1 LAIDL
6 RPLTAGALAAFLM
19 VLGGPGGGPARAARQ
34 VAEAF
39 TDALLCRER
48 IARVERAEGLPA
60 GLLQAIALAESGR
73 YDPDRRTLLPWP
85 WTVNAGGEGAYFP
98 SKAEAIRHV
107 ERLRAQGRTNID
119 VGCLQINLGWHP
131 AAFADLEAAFDPET
145 NAAYA
150 AAFLQ
155 TLREEAGSWE
165 LAVERYHSRDPERGP
180 SYRER
185 VWRHWASLEG
195 EAPTLAGPPARSGPR
210 SAATAA
216 RLARPTPAA
225 TAPLPVT
232 PVRDAAIERAA
243 LQAVNRVAARQTWR
257 WLQLRASLPGELRA
271 SPPAAVLAALDP
283 ALAEPAAGA
292 VVPTVLL
299 PRPRV
304 LAGPPRPSAL
314 GAPGRIP
321 GLIPVRRTTPEP
333 IPAPVN
339 GRPTSRPRTGRCS
352 PEQARR
358 RDREP
363 RVRAAPS
370 AASTGRREGRAWR
383 ARSRVERLLSD
394 REGSMREPDA
404 RGPTAGVEDGGRP
417 TSPVPLRPGR
427 AGHGPRAAS
436 SRRRLEWGAVRAY
449 VDVMAKIANEQG
461 HLTGM
466 LLIAMPGMPDPR
478 FAKTVI
484 YLCAH
489 SPQGAMGLVVNQVA
503 PGVSLPKVVEQL
515 GIHPAIDLS
524 GEKVHVGGPVETGRG
539 FVLHSCDYVQENT
552 LVIDDRFALTAT
564 VDVLK
569 AIAEGGGPR
578 RKVFA
583 LGYSGWAPGQLDA
596 EIQANGWLVA
606 PADEELV
613 FGGDDE
619 SKWQRALARLGVD
632 PVALST
638 AAGRA

>member
-1 LAIDL
+1 MAPDL
-6 RPLTAGALAAFLM
+6 RPIRALAAFCL
-19 VLGGPGGGPARAARQ
+19 LLALLAGGPARAAR
-34 VAEAF
+34 VPAEPLS
-39 TDALLCRER
+39 DALLCRDR
-48 IARVERAEGLPA
+48 IARIERAEGLPA
-60 GLLQAIALAESGR
+60 GLLQAVALAESGR
-73 YDPDRRTLLPWP
+73 YDPDRGTLLPWP
-85 WTVNAGGEGAYFP
+85 WTVNAGGEGVYLP

-107 ERLRAQGRTNID
+107 ERLRAQGRTNVD

-131 AAFADLEAAFDPET
+131 NAFPDLDSAFDPET

-150 AAFLQ
+150 AAFLA

-165 LAVERYHSRDPERGP
+165 LAVERYHSRDPDRGLA
-180 SYRER
+180 YRER
-185 VWRHWASLEG
+185 VWRHWAALGG
-195 EAPTLAGPPARSGPR
+195 ELSPRVDPPGR
-210 SAATAA
+210 SAAPAVSTTA
-216 RLARPTPAA
+216 RLARTPPPAR
-225 TAPLPVT
+225 PLAVT
-232 PVRDAAIERAA
+232 PLRDAAIERAA
-243 LQAVNRVAARQTWR
+243 LQAVNRLAARQTWR
-257 WLQLRASLPGELRA
+257 WLQLGSTLPGAPLPR
-271 SPPAAVLAALDP
+271 PPAEILAALDP
-283 ALAEPAAGA
+283 ASAEPAAGA
-292 VVPTVLL
+292 VVPTALL

-304 LAGPPRPSAL
+304 FAGPGRPVVLAG
-314 GAPGRIP
+314 PGRIP
-321 GLIPVRRTTPEP
+321 GLIPVRPARPEP
-333 IPAPVN
+333 APT
-339 GRPTSRPRTGRCS
+339 PSISRP
-352 PEQARR
+352 PAR
-358 RDREP
+358 P
-363 RVRAAPS
+363 
-370 AASTGRREGRAWR
+370 
-383 ARSRVERLLSD
+383 
-394 REGSMREPDA
+394 
-404 RGPTAGVEDGGRP
+404 
-417 TSPVPLRPGR
+417 RPGR
-427 AGHGPRAAS
+427 RDGSGGRGVSVGRGAAHPGRETARPPGASRSSGRLDRRRA
-436 SRRRLEWGAVRAY
+436 SRRAPAGPEGGVLPAWPVSRLEWGTARAY
-449 VDVMAKIANEQG
+449 VQVMAKIANEQG

-489 SPQGAMGLVVNQVA
+489 SPQGAMGLVVNQIA
-503 PGVSLPKVVEQL
+503 QGVSLPKVVEQL
-515 GIHPAIDLS
+515 GIRPEIDLS

-569 AIAEGGGPR
+569 AIAEGSGPR

-632 PVALST
+632 PVSLSS

>member
-131 AAFADLEAAFDPET
+131 AAFPDLEAAFDPET

-195 EAPTLAGPPARSGPR
+195 EAPILAGPPARSAPR

-216 RLARPTPAA
+216 RSARPTPPA
-225 TAPLPVT
+225 TVPLPVT

-283 ALAEPAAGA
+283 ALAEPPAGA
-292 VVPTVLL
+292 VVPTTLL

-304 LAGPPRPSAL
+304 FAGPTRPAMLAG
-314 GAPGRIP
+314 PGRIP

-333 IPAPVN
+333 IPPPVN
-339 GRPTSRPRTGRCS
+339 GRPTSRPRTGRC
-352 PEQARR
+352 
-358 RDREP
+358 
-363 RVRAAPS
+363 APPS
-370 AASTGRREGRAWR
+370 GRGGAIENRGSGRRR
-383 ARSRVERLLSD
+383 ARSPPVE
-394 REGSMREPDA
+394 EK
-404 RGPTAGVEDGGRP
+404 VE
-417 TSPVPLRPGR
+417 PGR
-427 AGHGPRAAS
+427 RGRGSNATCRIGRDHARTRRSGPNRRSGRRRTSDVAGAAPTGTSGARAEGCVFEAAS
-436 SRRRLEWGAVRAY
+436 
-449 VDVMAKIANEQG
+449 
-461 HLTGM
+461 
-466 LLIAMPGMPDPR
+466 
-478 FAKTVI
+478 
-484 YLCAH
+484 
-489 SPQGAMGLVVNQVA
+489 
-503 PGVSLPKVVEQL
+503 
-515 GIHPAIDLS
+515 
-524 GEKVHVGGPVETGRG
+524 
-539 FVLHSCDYVQENT
+539 
-552 LVIDDRFALTAT
+552 
-564 VDVLK
+564 
-569 AIAEGGGPR
+569 
-578 RKVFA
+578 
-583 LGYSGWAPGQLDA
+583 
-596 EIQANGWLVA
+596 
-606 PADEELV
+606 
-613 FGGDDE
+613 
-619 SKWQRALARLGVD
+619 
-632 PVALST
+632 
-638 AAGRA
+638 

>member
-1 LAIDL
+1 MAPDL
-6 RPLTAGALAAFLM
+6 RPIRALAAFCL
-19 VLGGPGGGPARAARQ
+19 LLALLAGGPARAAR
-34 VAEAF
+34 VPAEPLP
-39 TDALLCRER
+39 DALLCLDR
-48 IARVERAEGLPA
+48 IARIERAEGLPA
-60 GLLQAIALAESGR
+60 GLLQAVALAESGR
-73 YDPDRRTLLPWP
+73 YDPDRGTVLPWP
-85 WTVNAGGEGAYFP
+85 WTVNAGGEGIYLP

-119 VGCLQINLGWHP
+119 VGCLQINLGWH
-131 AAFADLEAAFDPET
+131 ANAFPDLDSAFDPET

-150 AAFLQ
+150 AAFLA

-165 LAVERYHSRDPERGP
+165 LAVERYHSRDPDRGLA
-180 SYRER
+180 YRER
-185 VWRHWASLEG
+185 VWRHWAALGG
-195 EAPTLAGPPARSGPR
+195 ELSPRVDPPGR
-210 SAATAA
+210 SAAPAVSTTA
-216 RLARPTPAA
+216 RLARTPPPAR
-225 TAPLPVT
+225 PLAVT
-232 PVRDAAIERAA
+232 PLRDAAIERAA
-243 LQAVNRVAARQTWR
+243 LQAVNRLAARQTWR
-257 WLQLRASLPGELRA
+257 WLQLGSTLPGAPLPR
-271 SPPAAVLAALDP
+271 PPAEILAALDP
-283 ALAEPAAGA
+283 ASAEPAAGA
-292 VVPTVLL
+292 VVPTALL

-304 LAGPPRPSAL
+304 FAGPGRPVVLAG
-314 GAPGRIP
+314 PGRIP
-321 GLIPVRRTTPEP
+321 GLIPVRPARPEP
-333 IPAPVN
+333 APTPSSSRPPARPRP
-339 GRPTSRPRTGRCS
+339 GRGVRRDVRWGAEADPSRSTSRRRVTSEAVRGPEGRTGQRARRAPSLARRDEPLGPRIAHLESWPGPSRPRDTCL
-352 PEQARR
+352 ERR
-358 RDREP
+358 
-363 RVRAAPS
+363 
-370 AASTGRREGRAWR
+370 
-383 ARSRVERLLSD
+383 
-394 REGSMREPDA
+394 
-404 RGPTAGVEDGGRP
+404 
-417 TSPVPLRPGR
+417 
-427 AGHGPRAAS
+427 
-436 SRRRLEWGAVRAY
+436 AVQAY
-449 VDVMAKIANEQG
+449 VEVMAKIANEQG

-489 SPQGAMGLVVNQVA
+489 SPQGAMGLVVNQIA
-503 PGVSLPKVVEQL
+503 QGVSLPKVVEQL
-515 GIHPAIDLS
+515 GIRPEIDLS

-569 AIAEGGGPR
+569 AIAEGSGPR

-632 PVALST
+632 PVALSS

>member
-1 LAIDL
+1 MAFAL
-6 RPLTAGALAAFLM
+6 RPLVRALA
-19 VLGGPGGGPARAARQ
+19 VLLLACGGLAGEPARAARILVEP
-34 VAEAF
+34 VA
-39 TDALLCRER
+39 DGLLCRER

-73 YDPDRRTLLPWP
+73 YDPERRALLPWP
-85 WTVNAGGEGAYFP
+85 WTVNAGGEGAYFA

-131 AAFADLEAAFDPET
+131 AAFPDLEAAFDPET

-150 AAFLQ
+150 AAFLE

-165 LAVERYHSRDPERGP
+165 LAVERYHSRDPERGS

-185 VWRHWASLEG
+185 VWRHWASLGG
-195 EAPTLAGPPARSGPR
+195 EPATLADPPGRSVLA
-210 SAATAA
+210 SSATAA
-216 RLARPTPAA
+216 RRTRPTPPA

-232 PVRDAAIERAA
+232 AVRDAAIERAA

-257 WLQLRASLPGELRA
+257 WLQLQAPLPGVPQA
-271 SPPAAVLAALDP
+271 SPPAVVLAALDP

-292 VVPTVLL
+292 VVPTVLV

-304 LAGPPRPSAL
+304 VGGPPRPSAL
-314 GAPGRIP
+314 AGPGRIP
-321 GLIPVRRTTPEP
+321 GLIPVRSARPD
-333 IPAPVN
+333 PAPVPA
-339 GRPTSRPRTGRCS
+339 GRLPPARPRSGRRV
-352 PEQARR
+352 PAATPR
-358 RDREP
+358 RDRGAERGGWCAERRGWRGGCGAP
-363 RVRAAPS
+363 RAV
-370 AASTGRREGRAWR
+370 RRERRPVHLERRPEWAYLESM
-383 ARSRVERLLSD
+383 AR
-394 REGSMREPDA
+394 
-404 RGPTAGVEDGGRP
+404 
-417 TSPVPLRPGR
+417 
-427 AGHGPRAAS
+427 
-436 SRRRLEWGAVRAY
+436 
-449 VDVMAKIANEQG
+449 IANEQG

-478 FAKTVI
+478 FAKSVI

-489 SPQGAMGLVVNQVA
+489 SADGAMGLVVNQIA
-503 PGVSLPKVVEQL
+503 AGVSLPKVVEQL
-515 GIHPAIDLS
+515 GIRPEIDLS

-539 FVLHSCDYVQENT
+539 FVLHSCDYVQEST

-564 VDVLK
+564 IDVLK

-578 RKVFA
+578 KKVFA
-583 LGYSGWAPGQLDA
+583 LGYAGWAPGQLDA

-606 PADEELV
+606 PADEDLV

-632 PVALST
+632 PASLSS